1 METAARTP
9 ADARHTEPAPVE
21 PFVAGP
27 SPTINTNTTTATGQE
42 QSSGGYLQTARE
54 TLASIAGTVQNA
66 VGIETPATTLH
77 NLAENTKVDASMPS
91 SETSGAKSGERVG
104 GVGALPGD
112 NKEEGVARLP
122 AERTSVP
129 GHELE
134 GAYPGEKSGGV
145 GALPG
150 HLTESSVAVLPEER
164 AIHAKE
170 GLESSKHV
178 AAHPTTTEHPIT
190 TSHCTTAHSTTA
202 HSTTTPSTAVTSTAA
217 HPTTA
222 TAAHPTAATAAHPT
236 TEHSTTERPDKGDIK
251 AAAAHP
257 IETAKARRDSTS
269 SSSSS
274 EGERDPNAPKQKT
287 KLKDKVAG
295 GMKKA
300 MGKLKKDEDMIAEG
314 QAQRGH

>member
-9 ADARHTEPAPVE
+9 ADAHHREPAPVE
-21 PFVAGP
+21 PLVAGP
-27 SPTINTNTTTATGQE
+27 TIDTSNTTATGQG
-42 QSSGGYLQTARE
+42 QSSAGYLQTARE

-66 VGIETPATTLH
+66 VGIETPASTLH
-77 NLAENTKVDASMPS
+77 SIADNTRIDASMPS
-91 SETSGAKSGERVG
+91 SETSGTKPGERVG
-104 GVGALPGD
+104 GVGTLPGD
-112 NKEEGVARLP
+112 NNEEGVARLP

-129 GHELE
+129 SREHE

-150 HLTESSVAVLPEER
+150 HLNESSVAVLPEER
-164 AIHAKE
+164 AVHTKE
-170 GLESSKHV
+170 GTESSTR
-178 AAHPTTTEHPIT
+178 AAVLPATTGHPTTPEHLT
-190 TSHCTTAHSTTA
+190 TAPTTAHSTAHSTAA
-202 HSTTTPSTAVTSTAA
+202 HSTTAPLAAA
-217 HPTTA
+217 HPTST
-222 TAAHPTAATAAHPT
+222 HPT
-236 TEHSTTERPDKGDIK
+236 TEHSTSEHLDKGDIK

-274 EGERDPNAPKQKT
+274 EGEQDLNDPNAPKRKAT
-287 KLKDKVAG
+287 LKNKVAG

>member
-9 ADARHTEPAPVE
+9 ANAVHREQAPVE
-21 PFVAGP
+21 PLVAGP
-27 SPTINTNTTTATGQE
+27 TIDTNTTTATGQS
-42 QSSGGYLQTARE
+42 QNSAGYLQSARE

-66 VGIETPATTLH
+66 VGIETPASTLH
-77 NLAENTKVDASMPS
+77 NLAENTKIDASMPS
-91 SETSGAKSGERVG
+91 SETSGAKPGEHVG

-122 AERTSVP
+122 AERMSVP
-129 GHELE
+129 SREHE

-150 HLTESSVAVLPEER
+150 HLSESSIAVLPEER
-164 AIHAKE
+164 ATQTKE
-170 GLESSKHV
+170 GVESSAH
-178 AAHPTTTEHPIT
+178 AAVHPTSEHPEK
-190 TSHCTTAHSTTA
+190 A
-202 HSTTTPSTAVTSTAA
+202 
-217 HPTTA
+217 
-222 TAAHPTAATAAHPT
+222 
-236 TEHSTTERPDKGDIK
+236 DIK

-257 IETAKARRDSTS
+257 IETAKQARRGSTY

-274 EGERDPNAPKQKT
+274 EGERDPNAPKRKT
-287 KLKDKVAG
+287 TLKDKVAG

-300 MGKLKKDEDMIAEG
+300 MGKLKKDDELIAEG